1 MKTVK
6 FRDLPLENRVFNKE
20 EKDDGN
26 HIHQMTTEITS
37 PSSAQWLENFDDQGE
52 SCIALHMWQL
62 AVGLSQ
68 ETYRYFCVRTSC
80 IFCVVFVV
88 ANLQVTCKL
97 CCGTILHLY
106 LYVHY

>member
-6 FRDLPLENRVFNKE
+6 FRDLPLENRVFDKE

-62 AVGLSQ
+62 AV
-68 ETYRYFCVRTSC
+68 RT
-80 IFCVVFVV
+80 FPG
-88 ANLQVTCKL
+88 NLPVLLCSNFMQFL
-97 CCGTILHLY
+97 CCFRGCELTSNL
-106 LYVHY
+106 

>member
-6 FRDLPLENRVFNKE
+6 FRDLPLENRGFDKE

-52 SCIALHMWQL
+52 SSNAFHLWQ
-62 AVGLSQ
+62 VVV
-68 ETYRYFCVRTSC
+68 RYFPR
-80 IFCVVFVV
+80 
-88 ANLQVTCKL
+88 NLPVL
-97 CCGTILHLY
+97 
-106 LYVHY
+106 